1 MEITNNFNFYDQ
13 SRFVKIENMDVE
25 NFSECLNSY
34 QRDSSVSDSIDETD
48 FDVVDDEKNE
58 VDDVAEEPQIPI
70 TGFIGRSVTLPE
82 KLKSKEAKKILNKL
96 VRINVLDQN
105 FQPKNLTGYQKGYLA
120 RRIADK
126 LGITHVW
133 VTFGGLWNMNPA
145 TLRTRCNEALNNK
158 NIVKFEKIIHPIF
171 KER

>member
-13 SRFVKIENMDVE
+13 SRFVNIENMDVE
-25 NFSECLNSY
+25 NFSEYLNSY
-34 QRDSSVSDSIDETD
+34 QRDPSVSDSIDETD

-70 TGFIGRSVTLPE
+70 TGFIGCSVTLPE
-82 KLKSKEAKKILNKL
+82 ELKSKEAKTILNRL

-105 FQPKNLTGYQKGYLA
+105 FQPKNLTGCQKGYLA

-126 LGITHVW
+126 LGIPHVW

-145 TLRTRCNEALNNK
+145 TLRIRCNEALNNK
-158 NIVKFEKIIHPIF
+158 NTVKFEKIIHPIF
-171 KER
+171 NER

>member
-25 NFSECLNSY
+25 NFSEYLNSY
-34 QRDSSVSDSIDETD
+34 QRHSSVSDSIDETD
-48 FDVVDDEKNE
+48 FDVVDNEKNE
-58 VDDVAEEPQIPI
+58 VDDAAEEPQVTI
-70 TGFIGRSVTLPE
+70 TGFIGRSVALSE
-82 KLKSKEAKKILNKL
+82 ELKSKEAKKILNGL

-133 VTFGGLWNMNPA
+133 VTFGGLWNMNPG
-145 TLRTRCNEALNNK
+145 TLRIRCNEALNNK
-158 NIVKFEKIIHPIF
+158 NTVKFENIIHPIF
-171 KER
+171 NER